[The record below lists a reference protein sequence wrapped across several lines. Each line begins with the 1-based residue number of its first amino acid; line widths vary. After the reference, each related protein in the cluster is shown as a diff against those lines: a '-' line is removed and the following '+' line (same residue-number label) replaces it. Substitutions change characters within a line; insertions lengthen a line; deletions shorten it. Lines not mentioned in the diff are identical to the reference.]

1 MTSQSKI
8 GSNGECVSCHNSVGN
23 SYVVCFFCKERF
35 HAVNCV
41 TTICN
46 QSFHQ
51 LFKPLA
57 EKTGVKNA
65 SRPGNFLFACDDCMT
80 AYEVNKVKT
89 DNNKIELLQS
99 QVNELTKGMGEIKS
113 MLMNRSVGSEKI
125 TNTIPSIPVK
135 YTDHVNG
142 SPPWNLNQTTC
153 NANMGSKIPVTNDDR
168 ILNSTDEET
177 KKAKNTS
184 VLVIEKFSSEIDE
197 KDSMDAIEK
206 VIVNQKI
213 DIQNSYKN
221 KLGKTVIV
229 CKSDEQRE
237 SLKTQISTALPT
249 LPLKAVDNLRSTI
262 VVAGFNGNYSED
274 NIIGTLVEHNDF
286 IHSYIDL
293 KSNVAGKSPLDNHLT
308 LVTVK
313 PLKNNPE
320 LFQVILKV
328 SSNLRKLIL
337 KNGDKLR
344 VGMKRCPVYDRFFVK
359 RCFGCQHYGH
369 FHDQC
374 PTKNIF
380 CCGKCTGEHE
390 TQHCDA
396 PIADH
401 KCINCIRAG
410 KSEGI
415 YHPATSLNCPIYI
428 NELTKIKQSSKN

>member
-1 MTSQSKI
+1 
-8 GSNGECVSCHNSVGN
+8 
-23 SYVVCFFCKERF
+23 
-35 HAVNCV
+35 
-41 TTICN
+41 
-46 QSFHQ
+46 
-51 LFKPLA
+51 
-57 EKTGVKNA
+57 
-65 SRPGNFLFACDDCMT
+65 
-80 AYEVNKVKT
+80 
-89 DNNKIELLQS
+89 
-99 QVNELTKGMGEIKS
+99 
-113 MLMNRSVGSEKI
+113 
-125 TNTIPSIPVK
+125 
-135 YTDHVNG
+135 
-142 SPPWNLNQTTC
+142 
-153 NANMGSKIPVTNDDR
+153 
-168 ILNSTDEET
+168 
-177 KKAKNTS
+177 
-184 VLVIEKFSSEIDE
+184 
-197 KDSMDAIEK
+197 MDAIEK

-344 VGMKRCPVYDRFFVK
+344 VGMKRCPVYDRFLLKDVLAA
-359 RCFGCQHYGH
+359 
-369 FHDQC
+369 
-374 PTKNIF
+374 NITDIF
-380 CCGKCTGEHE
+380 MTN
-390 TQHCDA
+390 A
-396 PIADH
+396 PLRIFFAVVNVLVSMRLN
-401 KCINCIRAG
+401 IVM
-410 KSEGI
+410 
-415 YHPATSLNCPIYI
+415 HPLLIISV
-428 NELTKIKQSSKN
+428 